1 MRHRKRKA
9 PIFLNLKQVKALF
22 CWSGDL
28 LAAARAAG
36 YGNPK
41 AAVNRLMKNRVF
53 THNLQRKQE
62 SMAEES
68 GRLLGK
74 QLTVCRAEVI
84 NRLWELAQ
92 LPPTETNNTI
102 GGQIKAAETLAL
114 VFDIKVNR
122 PADLDREL
130 QGKTSAEIDFFVE
143 HGYFPDPPDPLD
155 STDPQADSGSSIA
168 AQPSERE
175 PNE

>member
-1 MRHRKRKA
+1 
-9 PIFLNLKQVKALF
+9 
-22 CWSGDL
+22 
-28 LAAARAAG
+28 
-36 YGNPK
+36 
-41 AAVNRLMKNRVF
+41 
-53 THNLQRKQE
+53 
-62 SMAEES
+62 MAEES

-92 LPPTETNNTI
+92 LPPSETNNTI

-143 HGYFPDPPDPLD
+143 HGYFPDPLTLLTPLI
-155 STDPQADSGSSIA
+155 PRPLQAH
-168 AQPSERE
+168 QLLPSL
-175 PNE
+175 PNGNPTNNET